1 VRVDKA
7 RHQNPVAAI
16 DDPDVRVERGLGR
29 LDRLDRPAVDD
40 DPPARQERVRL
51 ARTLVKATRELGP
64 AEARLG
70 VLPDPVANTP
80 NEAPMDEAR
89 ENFRA
94 RCAFRRANAGV

>member
-1 VRVDKA
+1 
-7 RHQNPVAAI
+7 
-16 DDPDVRVERGLGR
+16 
-29 LDRLDRPAVDD
+29 
-40 DPPARQERVRL
+40 
-51 ARTLVKATRELGP
+51 VKATRELGP
-64 AEARLG
+64 AEARAG